1 MAPQAREKISR
12 RGWLMAGFTIPLFR
26 ARAAAALTV
35 SSDGDSL
42 YVAAPQL
49 HFLTGRPLVRLMD
62 GNTVVF
68 LSQITLFGDAN
79 HMTMIRKQP
88 EQITVSYA
96 IWDEKFKVVL
106 DTVEIAAHT
115 IDRRSAKDLSLSQT
129 ETWCMQNLAISA
141 LGLEPARP
149 FWLRFELRSANE
161 RDLSSVRSEGGISI
175 RGLIEAFSHRAG
187 NDEFHRSLE
196 AGPLRLIDLPRT
208 VIRRTHNG

>member
-1 MAPQAREKISR
+1 MARHAREKISR
-12 RGWLMAGFTIPLFR
+12 RSWLLAGLTIPLFR
-26 ARAAAALTV
+26 ARGAAALSV

-96 IWDEKFKVVL
+96 IWDEKFKVDLAV
-106 DTVEIAAHT
+106 
-115 IDRRSAKDLSLSQT
+115 DRRSAKDLSLSQT
-129 ETWCMQNLAISA
+129 ESWCMQNLAISA
-141 LGLEPARP
+141 LGLEPLRP
-149 FWLRFELRSANE
+149 FWLRFELRSASE

-187 NDEFHRSLE
+187 NDEFHRALE
-196 AGPLRLIDLPRT
+196 AGPLRLVDLPRT